1 MAWYNFNFIILYLF
15 HVFISVVHIQLRVKQ
30 TGVDNICGLK
40 DLIENEKNDGEQSEC
55 SC

>member
-1 MAWYNFNFIILYLF
+1 MTWYNFNFISYLF

-30 TGVDNICGLK
+30 TGVDNICGLR
-40 DLIENEKNDGEQSEC
+40 DFFENEKHDGEQSSC